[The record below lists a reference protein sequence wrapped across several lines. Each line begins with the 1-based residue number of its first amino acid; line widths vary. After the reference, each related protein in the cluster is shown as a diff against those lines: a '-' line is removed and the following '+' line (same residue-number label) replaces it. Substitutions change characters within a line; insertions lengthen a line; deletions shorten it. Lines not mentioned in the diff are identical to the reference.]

1 MVMFTGT
8 LVGGGT
14 VSETFSVT
22 TPVGAPGSFQTF
34 DFTGFSDLASVS
46 WDQPVFTRGLNQ
58 FSDISLSTAIPEPSS
73 LILASVG
80 ALGCTLLALLG
91 RRRNSADFH
100 ALGA

>member
-1 MVMFTGT
+1 M
-8 LVGGGT
+8 
-14 VSETFSVT
+14 
-22 TPVGAPGSFQTF
+22 
-34 DFTGFSDLASVS
+34 SVS
-46 WDQPVFTRGLNQ
+46 WDQPDPAEGLNQ

-80 ALGCTLLALLG
+80 ALGCMFLVLLA